1 MRYLTLFALATVVSA
16 IPFPN
21 EASKRDS
28 GALVTTDI
36 EKRDFQTL
44 INSVEN
50 DVAAVI
56 SGDGTVVTVV
66 TDLLANLEDILGVDA
81 LNGTAITIGKRSAT
95 NIAKRDLQTLL
106 NGLENDLAAVINGDG
121 SVSGLLSDFLNNLV
135 GTVGADSL
143 LDLGVTIGKRNPAL
157 INLNLQIPLL
167 QELQSLLE
175 QILSTITGG
184 GDTADVES
192 AVSDL
197 LTPAQSLASS
207 LGLSL
212 KRSPQLDTIVSATL
226 EQVAA
231 LVSSLLDQV
240 NSILGSL

>member
-1 MRYLTLFALATVVSA
+1 MRYLTLFAFATVVSA